1 MAKRIAR
8 SGYNDEA
15 LTTTTKD
22 LLTPGITS
30 GRVFWLRGLVIT
42 ETGGTTDATV
52 IVYDQAEDEATA
64 ANQRIPK
71 LICPKGVTTTVEFPA
86 PGVKFITGV
95 TATVS
100 GGAVAAYNASA
111 IGYEE

>member
-1 MAKRIAR
+1 MKYAR

-30 GRVFWLRGLVIT
+30 GRVFRLRGLVIT

-52 IVYDQAEDEATA
+52 IVYDQAEAAVTA
-64 ANQRIPK
+64 ANQKLPN
-71 LICPKGVTTTVEFPA
+71 LICPKGVTTTIEFAA
-86 PGVKFITGV
+86 PGIKFITGV

-100 GGAVAAYNASA
+100 GGAVAAYNGVAY
-111 IGYEE
+111 GYEE

>member
-1 MAKRIAR
+1 MRYAK

-15 LTTTTKD
+15 LTTTTKQI
-22 LLTPGITS
+22 LTPGITS

-52 IVYDQAEDEATA
+52 IVYDQAEGTAVA
-64 ANQRIPK
+64 ANQRVPK
-71 LICPKGVTTTVEFPA
+71 IVCPKGVTTTVEFPA
-86 PGVKFITGV
+86 PGIKFVTDV

-100 GGAVAAYNASA
+100 GGAVAAYNAAA